1 MLLIIST
8 LSLTVAGDELQWL
21 IPVKPGYFLPENVV
35 QKMIELYPE
44 LEQIFE
50 NALQVEA
57 GYFLSDEGVV
67 GLANF
72 IKDLEDENTRLGL
85 LAEKLNSALEK
96 EREVTQLVIEEKDR
110 VISLQSEQLKD
121 YKELLNYHSKDS
133 DLLEKAGQA
142 ASIITLL
149 LLIAK
154 MI

>member
-1 MLLIIST
+1 MQ
-8 LSLTVAGDELQWL
+8 GL

-44 LEQIFE
+44 LEQTFE

-72 IKDLEDENTRLGL
+72 IKDLEDENVRLEL

-96 EREVTQLVIEEKDR
+96 EREVTQMAIEEKDR

-121 YKELLNYHSKDS
+121 YKELLNYPNKDY

-142 ASIITLL
+142 ASIITFL
-149 LLIAK
+149 LLIAN
-154 MI
+154 I

>member
-1 MLLIIST
+1 M
-8 LSLTVAGDELQWL
+8 QWL
-21 IPVKPGYFLPENVV
+21 IPVKPGYLLPENVV

-96 EREVTQLVIEEKDR
+96 EREVTQLAIEEKDR

-149 LLIAK
+149 LLIAN

>member
-1 MLLIIST
+1 MQGLIQ
-8 LSLTVAGDELQWL
+8 VE
-21 IPVKPGYFLPENVV
+21 PGYFLPENVV

-72 IKDLEDENTRLGL
+72 IKDLEDENVRLEL

-96 EREVTQLVIEEKDR
+96 EREVTQLTIEEKDR

-121 YKELLNYHSKDS
+121 YKELLNYHSKDP

-149 LLIAK
+149 LLIACY
-154 MI
+154 